1 MNLTEQEK
9 ALIRELQR
17 GFKLERRPFLRAAR
31 AVDMTEEGV
40 IAKVA
45 EWLKTGVVRRVGIAV
60 RPQKVGNAANALVAW
75 QVPAERVEE
84 VGTAMAKHA
93 EVSHCYDRDCPPGWP
108 YNLFTMIHA
117 RDEEQMDSL
126 LERFEET
133 FGLAKPKVLRTVRE
147 LKKSSMRYF
156 EERNE

>member
-31 AVDMTEEGV
+31 AVDMTEDGV
-40 IAKVA
+40 IAKVV

-93 EVSHCYDRDCPPGWP
+93 EVSHCYERECPPGWP

-117 RDEEQMDSL
+117 SDEEQMGKL
-126 LERFEET
+126 LARFEET
-133 FGLAKPKVLRTVRE
+133 LGLATPKVLRTVRE

-156 EERNE
+156 EEKAE